1 MKNKMRIIILVFALF
16 WTALAAETGKQ
27 MMDRVRE
34 RSLWIDGQRFTT
46 SVLLD
51 FINTR
56 QRMIATIGKTKE
68 KDSVIVPAVGV
79 RKIVLPPDFY
89 LVAAVELNPNPQ
101 EGIGEATNIWTVLE
115 YVPREQLGR
124 FFTTG
129 DERPSAYSIWG
140 DSLILNRETTT
151 GLDTLIM
158 MYFAFPVVLSD
169 STDTID
175 LPDEWLPLLEDYL
188 IKMCFTRVNLIV
200 PDTLDRNIQYL
211 ENILIGRP
219 RDE

>member
-1 MKNKMRIIILVFALF
+1 MILTFVLL
-16 WTALAAETGKQ
+16 WTVLAAETGKEL
-27 MMDRVRE
+27 MDKVRE

-51 FINTR
+51 FINTK
-56 QRMIATIGKTKE
+56 QQMISTIGKTKE
-68 KDSVIVPAVGV
+68 KDLVMVPGVGV
-79 RKIVLPPDFY
+79 RKILLPSDFY

-101 EGIGEATNIWTVLE
+101 IGIAEPTNLWTVLQ

-124 FFTTG
+124 FFTAS

-151 GLDTLIM
+151 GLDTLVM
-158 MYFAFPVVLSD
+158 MYFASAVALAD
-169 STDTID
+169 STEDID
-175 LPDEWLPLLEDYL
+175 LPDEYLPLLQDYL

-200 PDTLDRNIQYL
+200 PDTLDRNIRYL

-219 RDE
+219 KDE